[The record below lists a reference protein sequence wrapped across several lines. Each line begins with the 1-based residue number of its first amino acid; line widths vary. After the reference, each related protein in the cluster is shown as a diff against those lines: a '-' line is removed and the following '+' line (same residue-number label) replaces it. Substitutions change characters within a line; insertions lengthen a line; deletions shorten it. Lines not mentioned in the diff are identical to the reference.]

1 MTGVERPYP
10 ESRTTPRQLRSRA
23 WVFGCAVSL
32 ALIYAGTCQL
42 QLRAEPAV
50 PGQACKV
57 EQKRPFFVGF
67 AKGAGLGSFE
77 PTALASRGVF
87 RAVKQWLCNVEERPA
102 TRAGHT
108 PSLRVALTEQRTLR
122 AEQIQ
127 FDDPPL
133 SRAHLVLAE
142 LALGQPRERGWHVHV
157 ARGPEG
163 WSVSHASDQRLPL
176 ERADVRKN

>member
-1 MTGVERPYP
+1 MTGVERPYQ
-10 ESRTTPRQLRSRA
+10 ESGTTPRRLRSRA
-23 WVFGCAVSL
+23 LAFGCAVSL
-32 ALIYAGTCQL
+32 ALIYIGTCQL
-42 QLRAEPAV
+42 QLRAEPAA
-50 PGQACKV
+50 PGQVCKI

-67 AKGAGLGSFE
+67 AKGAGLDSFE

-87 RAVKQWLCNVEERPA
+87 RAVKQWLCNAEEPPA
-102 TRAGHT
+102 GHTGHT
-108 PSLRVALTEQRTLR
+108 PSLRVALADQRRLR

-127 FDDPPL
+127 FEDGPL

-163 WSVSHASDQRLPL
+163 WSVSHASDQRLAAKAAAP
-176 ERADVRKN
+176 